1 MVRGRTIMNKYMVV
15 GCVSLFAL
23 MLAGFAPNGWRQPV
37 EALPMSSIEPFTL
50 TLSAGVIPVSGSADT
65 F

>member
-1 MVRGRTIMNKYMVV
+1 MNKYTVI

-23 MLAGFAPNGWRQPV
+23 MLAGFAPNGWRKPV
-37 EALPMSSIEPFTL
+37 DAITMSSIEPFTL
-50 TLSAGVIPVSGSADT
+50 TVSGGQLPISASADT